1 MRGFQSLFPVV
12 ALLIHPSFSYAD
24 PRFASIF
31 EDSFAG
37 AIILTDSDA
46 LTLGVKDFDPND
58 WLNINNDN
66 IGSEDALD
74 LRKSIGVST
83 LPFTFELGK
92 SDVMTQ
98 RAVLRFSALRAEGD
112 VVDIPDEPTD
122 LHKETILG
130 VFTGYEQNIEFA
142 KHWSFETG
150 IGFHLQYYISDY
162 DFNSSISQEIIKP
175 LIDGQL
181 VNTSAWAATVQP
193 KAGFVYSAP
202 RDWGHVKYNSTFNY
216 FSGVGWG
223 KANNGD
229 VGTPE
234 GWYWSNEAKF
244 FYDVTDWGRSVQT
257 LYSSIRRVD
266 VGGDTVGPIGAQ
278 HYYEGTVGWLMTP
291 PFKIQFVDNIGVG
304 LSVNYGSALKGGSLV
319 LFFNQD

>member
-1 MRGFQSLFPVV
+1 MRNF
-12 ALLIHPSFSYAD
+12 PSFSPLAALFFVCTQAHAD
-24 PRFASIF
+24 PRYASIF
-31 EDSFAG
+31 EDSFAA

-46 LTLGVKDFDPND
+46 LTLGIKDFDPND
-58 WLNINNDN
+58 WLNIDNDN
-66 IGSEDALD
+66 IGSQDALD

-83 LPFTFELGK
+83 LPFTFELEGNDIMK
-92 SDVMTQ
+92 Q
-98 RAVLRFSALRAEGD
+98 RAILRFSALRAEGD
-112 VVDIPDEPTD
+112 VVDIPNQPTD

-130 VFTGYEQNIEFA
+130 VFTGYEQNIEFSQ
-142 KHWSFETG
+142 HWSFETG
-150 IGFHLQYYISDY
+150 VGVHLQYYVSDY
-162 DFNSSISQEIIKP
+162 DFNSNVSQEYLKP
-175 LIDGQL
+175 VIDGQL
-181 VNTSAWAATVQP
+181 VNTDAWAATVQP
-193 KAGFVYSAP
+193 KVGFVYSAP
-202 RDWGHVKYNSTFNY
+202 RNWGHVKYNSTFNY

-266 VGGDTVGPIGAQ
+266 VGGDTVGTIGAQ
-278 HYYEGTVGWLMTP
+278 YYYEGTVGWLMTP

-304 LSVNYGSALKGGSLV
+304 FSINYGSALKGGSLV

>member
-1 MRGFQSLFPVV
+1 MRYLFPVIS
-12 ALLIHPSFSYAD
+12 LLAASSPVHAD
-24 PRFASIF
+24 PRYASIF
-31 EDSFAG
+31 EDSFAA

-46 LTLGVKDFDPND
+46 LTLGFKDFDPND
-58 WLNINNDN
+58 WLNLDNDN
-66 IGSEDALD
+66 IGSQDALD
-74 LRKSIGVST
+74 LRKSIGVSS
-83 LPFTFELGK
+83 LPFTFDIGNNNLIE
-92 SDVMTQ
+92 Q

-112 VVDIPDEPTD
+112 VVDIPNEAPDV
-122 LHKETILG
+122 HKETILG
-130 VFTGYEQNIEFA
+130 VFSGYEQEIPFA

-150 IGFHLQYYISDY
+150 IGVHLQYYFSDY
-162 DFNSSISQEIIKP
+162 DFNSTISQEKLKP

-193 KAGFVYSAP
+193 KVGFVYTAP
-202 RDWGHVKYNSTFNY
+202 REWGHVKYNSTFNY

-223 KANNGD
+223 QANDGD
-229 VGTPE
+229 VGSPE

-244 FYDVTDWGRSVQT
+244 FYDVADWGRSIQT

-266 VGGDTVGPIGAQ
+266 VGGDTVGPVGAD

-291 PFKIQFVDNIGVG
+291 PFHIQFVDNIGIG
-304 LSVNYGSALKGGSLV
+304 LSLNYGSALKGGSLV